1 MKKTLPFLLLFIF
14 LLQAC
19 DEYEIGEYTPL
30 PKLHLG
36 ETFKY
41 LCIPENYTRLAYD
54 SLGDVAVLNFHKEG
68 ITDLDY
74 IDYDE
79 QTCTF
84 SFHKGETAR
93 YRIIWN
99 YESTKNVI
107 RFLYGQNGM
116 WYRMNHNRNDEYILE
131 ANDGMTVRTVV
142 YRTNQ
147 DSINLTIKKFRIE
160 EYNQ

>member
-1 MKKTLPFLLLFIF
+1 MKKTLPFSLFFVF

-36 ETFKY
+36 ETFRY

-54 SLGDVAVLNFHKEG
+54 SLGDVAVLNFHKEE

-84 SFHKGETAR
+84 SFRKGETAR
-93 YRIIWN
+93 YRISWD
-99 YESTKNVI
+99 YESHKNAV
-107 RFLYGQNGM
+107 RFFYGQNNM
-116 WYRMNHNRNDEYILE
+116 WYRMNHSQNDEFILE

-142 YRTNQ
+142 YRTNH
-147 DSINLTIKKFRIE
+147 DSINLTINKFRIE

>member
-1 MKKTLPFLLLFIF
+1 MKKTLPFSLLFIF

-54 SLGDVAVLNFHKEG
+54 YLGDVAVLNFHKEE

>member
-1 MKKTLPFLLLFIF
+1 MKKTLPFSLLFIF

-54 SLGDVAVLNFHKEG
+54 SLGDVAVLNFHKEE
-68 ITDLDY
+68 IADLDY
-74 IDYDE
+74 
-79 QTCTF
+79 
-84 SFHKGETAR
+84 
-93 YRIIWN
+93 
-99 YESTKNVI
+99 
-107 RFLYGQNGM
+107 GM